1 MAAREYDGSMTGQG
15 TTPLLDTIGK
25 PADIRR
31 LRADQLRQLADEL
44 RQETISA
51 VSVTG
56 GHLGAGLCVGE
67 VKGAPDYVFAT
78 PLDRLVR
85 GVRPPPLPHPI
96 VPPRVSPATP
106 LAHDVLALGLSAPH

>member
-1 MAAREYDGSMTGQG
+1 MTGQSL
-15 TTPLLDTIGK
+15 TPLLDTVDI

-56 GHLGAGLCVGE
+56 GHLGAGPGRRRADR
-67 VKGAPDYVFAT
+67 GAA
-78 PLDRLVR
+78 LRLR
-85 GVRPPPLPHPI
+85 HAARTG
-96 VPPRVSPATP
+96 
-106 LAHDVLALGLSAPH
+106 

>member
-1 MAAREYDGSMTGQG
+1 MSS
-15 TTPLLDTIGK
+15 TPLLDTVDV

-56 GHLGAGLCVGE
+56 GHLGAGLE
-67 VKGAPDYVFAT
+67 T
-78 PLDRLVR
+78 M
-85 GVRPPPLPHPI
+85 
-96 VPPRVSPATP
+96 
-106 LAHDVLALGLSAPH
+106 